1 MGIRKEWEQI
11 MKTRKLG
18 VSKKLTLIIAVVLIG
33 SLSTLCILM
42 NIQIRRLVSKQIRD
56 HALYTAQA
64 AAACLDADEV
74 ADICK
79 NGADADGWQDVYDTL
94 THFREEAGIEYIYMG
109 AKVDGQTIFILDTD
123 PDDPTEYG
131 ETIEGDPD
139 VATALSGK
147 AVVNAEATTDEWG
160 DHLSGW
166 APVFDESGSAIAA
179 VGVDVSY
186 NAVGATAKSVTGFL
200 VLFSLTLFGI
210 FVAILLVLAKSLS
223 KGFNQINRKICELTE
238 GNGDLTRLIEDR
250 SGTEFEVL
258 ADSINRFVGEV
269 RSLVTQISVVSKQ
282 LDDAAIT
289 MDNGLEGS
297 SESAQ
302 NISAVTQELAAS
314 MQNVANIMSDFDAN
328 TELMLQAI
336 RETSHK
342 VSEGNQMV
350 DEIQNRAGDMK
361 HVTEEKQSRIRR
373 EIEERKEKLVTSIEA
388 SSNVSS
394 ISELTGDI
402 LTIASQTN
410 LLALNASIEAARAGE
425 AGKGFAVVA
434 DEIRNLADN
443 SRETANKIQ
452 EISDIVVNA
461 VNELMNCSNEILEMI
476 NSELLP
482 DYDGFRDMAE
492 NYAED
497 AGRMQS
503 LIQTFSD
510 NIDSLSNKIQEMS
523 YHANTV
529 ASTINDCDSGV
540 SDAAENTNR
549 LAGEFLELQNKSN
562 LVSNAAK
569 DMIQEVSRY
578 KVE

>member
-1 MGIRKEWEQI
+1 
-11 MKTRKLG
+11 
-18 VSKKLTLIIAVVLIG
+18 
-33 SLSTLCILM
+33 
-42 NIQIRRLVSKQIRD
+42 
-56 HALYTAQA
+56 
-64 AAACLDADEV
+64 
-74 ADICK
+74 
-79 NGADADGWQDVYDTL
+79 
-94 THFREEAGIEYIYMG
+94 
-109 AKVDGQTIFILDTD
+109 
-123 PDDPTEYG
+123 
-131 ETIEGDPD
+131 
-139 VATALSGK
+139 
-147 AVVNAEATTDEWG
+147 
-160 DHLSGW
+160 
-166 APVFDESGSAIAA
+166 
-179 VGVDVSY
+179 
-186 NAVGATAKSVTGFL
+186 
-200 VLFSLTLFGI
+200 
-210 FVAILLVLAKSLS
+210 
-223 KGFNQINRKICELTE
+223 
-238 GNGDLTRLIEDR
+238 
-250 SGTEFEVL
+250 
-258 ADSINRFVGEV
+258 
-269 RSLVTQISVVSKQ
+269 
-282 LDDAAIT
+282 
-289 MDNGLEGS
+289 MDNGLEES

-569 DMIQEVSRY
+569 DMIQEVPRY